1 MTERKHVTRLILALV
16 VAAAAAAGCDKGES
30 GKTGP
35 SPAAPEKSAAAQ
47 PGGAPAEKTAAPAP
61 APKADPPAADPP
73 KADPPAADPPKA
85 APPTA
90 DPPKAAPAAA
100 DPPPAAP
107 QAGKPAEGTVAL
119 AVTAGGTA
127 RPAAKKEVDNSRCHV
142 CHVNF
147 SDEKLAVSHAK
158 NGVGCE
164 RCHGP
169 SDNHADDEANSTP
182 PSIMYPREKIDAACH
197 VCHPDPMERIV
208 PDAKY
213 CLQVLLTAEEKK
225 KVCTDCHGEHKMAQ
239 RQVRWNKVT
248 GEVLPK
254 EPEPPKPAVK
264 S

>member
-1 MTERKHVTRLILALV
+1 VTRLILALV

-47 PGGAPAEKTAAPAP
+47 PGGAPAEK
-61 APKADPPAADPP
+61 
-73 KADPPAADPPKA
+73 
-85 APPTA
+85 
-90 DPPKAAPAAA
+90 AAPAAA

-107 QAGKPAEGTVAL
+107 QAAKPAEGTVAL
-119 AVTAGGTA
+119 AVTAGGTS
-127 RPAAKKEVDNSRCHV
+127 RPTAKKEVDNSRCHV

-147 SDEKLAVSHAK
+147 ADELLAVSHAK

-164 RCHGP
+164 KCHGACDDHA
-169 SDNHADDEANSTP
+169 SDEGNVTP
-182 PSIMYPREKIDAACH
+182 PSIMYPHEKIDAACH

-208 PDAKY
+208 ADAKY
-213 CLQVLLTAEEKK
+213 CLHVLVTAEEQK

-254 EPEPPKPAVK
+254 APEPPKPAVK
-264 S
+264 G